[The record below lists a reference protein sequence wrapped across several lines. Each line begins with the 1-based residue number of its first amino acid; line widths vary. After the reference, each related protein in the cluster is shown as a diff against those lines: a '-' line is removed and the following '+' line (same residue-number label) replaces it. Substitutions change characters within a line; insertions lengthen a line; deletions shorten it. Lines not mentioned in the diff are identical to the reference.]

1 MKAHGVENMPEQNDE
16 RNQWK
21 VTGPKA
27 LPEKL
32 PPPTVWPVTL
42 SFGVTLLA
50 FGVLTSWIMSLTGL
64 IFFLFGATGW
74 VEDLRNDQL

>member
-1 MKAHGVENMPEQNDE
+1 MSEQKDDWDNW
-16 RNQWK
+16 QI
-21 VTGPKA
+21 TGPKA

-32 PPPTVWPVTL
+32 PPPTVWPITI

-50 FGVLTSWIMSLTGL
+50 FGVLTSPLMGVTGL
-64 IFFLFGATGW
+64 IMFLYGAAGW

>member
-1 MKAHGVENMPEQNDE
+1 MSQQNDDW
-16 RNQWK
+16 NNWK
-21 VTGPKA
+21 ITGIKA

-32 PPPTVWPVTL
+32 PPHTVWPITI

-50 FGVLTSWIMSLTGL
+50 FGVLTSPLMCITGL
-64 IFFLFGATGW
+64 IMFLYGAAGW